1 MFKKFFRRAVLG
13 ATIAAVLLTLPATIP
28 PAIAQ
33 ASAAAPGTL
42 YGVTRSQDLVTIDP
56 ATGAFTTLSN
66 LFLAGAEDSQASE
79 LASNPAAGRLYADRL
94 SYVNTKSGSVFR
106 EELLTIDAATGAVVN
121 SVPGHFGSLVVDQ
134 STGTLFGFDGLSVV
148 RVNPSTGATTK
159 VATIG
164 DPGAYIWSLDIDPNI
179 HTVYASREDVSGS
192 TEDAT
197 TQIF

>member
-1 MFKKFFRRAVLG
+1 
-13 ATIAAVLLTLPATIP
+13 
-28 PAIAQ
+28 
-33 ASAAAPGTL
+33 
-42 YGVTRSQDLVTIDP
+42 
-56 ATGAFTTLSN
+56 
-66 LFLAGAEDSQASE
+66 SE

-94 SYVNTKSGSVFR
+94 SFVNTKSGSVFR

-179 HTVYASREDVSGS
+179 HTVYASREDVPGS

-197 TQIF
+197 TQIFTINTANGAAAIGPVLAQVVRQIVVDPASGELFGVTDSFT

>member
-1 MFKKFFRRAVLG
+1 MFKKFFRRAVLK

-94 SYVNTKSGSVFR
+94 SFVNTKSGS
-106 EELLTIDAATGAVVN
+106 TG
-121 SVPGHFGSLVVDQ
+121 SRSQ
-134 STGTLFGFDGLSVV
+134 TRRQTS
-148 RVNPSTGATTK
+148 GASSSISQQ
-159 VATIG
+159 A
-164 DPGAYIWSLDIDPNI
+164 
-179 HTVYASREDVSGS
+179 RFSGS
-192 TEDAT
+192 TA
-197 TQIF
+197 